1 MNFKLLHIIKQ
12 KNKSLIYLL
21 LLPILQ
27 LLFACSNPVET
38 ELDLSGEWQFKID
51 SLDQGIKEK
60 WYDQEFTETVK
71 LPGSM
76 VENNKGNPVGY
87 QTKWLGG
94 LRNKNWF
101 EDEHYKPYLSKDE
114 FLFPYWLIPAKH
126 YYGAAWYQKTITV
139 PSSWKEKNT
148 ELYLERAHWETQVWI
163 DGKKIGMNNSL
174 GTAHRYDLSNIL
186 TPGKHQISICVD
198 NRMKDIDV
206 GPDSHSVTDHTQS
219 NWNGIVGELKL
230 IKKEQISIAN
240 IRVFPD
246 VQNKN
251 IKVEVDYLNSS
262 DKDETAILELHIADL
277 KNDNSAKINPLT
289 KEIKVDKKYGTIT
302 INHSMGED
310 VLLWDEFHPYL
321 YKLSA
326 LIKTDNG
333 EDKKDVTFGMRQFS
347 IKESQFAI
355 NDRPVFLRGTLECAI
370 FPKTGYPP
378 TDVDSWKRIIN
389 ICKDHGLNHI
399 RFHSWCPP
407 EAAFNAA
414 DELGFY
420 YQVEAS
426 SWANT
431 TSSIGDGKPIDQWLY
446 EESERIVQ
454 EYGNHPSFCLMA
466 YGNEPAGKNQGSYLS
481 KFVKHWKSKDDRRV
495 YTGGSGWPAIR
506 ENQFHVDPQPRI
518 QGWGEGLKSIINSE
532 PPRSDFDWSD
542 KLRTTNKPIVSH
554 EIGQW
559 CVYPNLK
566 EIKKYDGVLKAKNF
580 EIFKKSLN
588 AHKMGD
594 LADSLLLASGKL
606 QALCYKADI
615 EAALRTPGFG
625 GFQLLDLHDFP
636 GQGTALVGVLD
647 AFWEEKGY
655 ISPEEYRRFCNE
667 TVPLTRFSKRIF
679 KSGEKFNIDIEVS
692 HFGEKELQNIT
703 PKWKITDSDQKI
715 IQQGALASTKINW
728 GSGIKLG
735 NINTSI
741 NADSAKKFT
750 LEVEI
755 AGFTNSWDLWVY
767 PIKKPK
773 LNEEILVVQKLNK
786 KSIETLNNGGKVL
799 LTIKKGSIKPEQG
812 GDVGIGFSTIFWNT
826 AWTGGQKPHTLGIL
840 CNPDHKALAEF
851 PTEYHSNWQWWDAMT
866 HSNAISL
873 ENLPDKIH
881 PIVRV
886 IDDWVT
892 NNRLALLFEVK
903 IGKGRLLISGIDLLK
918 NIDDRPEANQLLY
931 SLKKYMESDSFD
943 PSVEVEL
950 KSIENLFK

>member
-1 MNFKLLHIIKQ
+1 
-12 KNKSLIYLL
+12 
-21 LLPILQ
+21 
-27 LLFACSNPVET
+27 
-38 ELDLSGEWQFKID
+38 
-51 SLDQGIKEK
+51 
-60 WYDQEFTETVK
+60 
-71 LPGSM
+71 
-76 VENNKGNPVGY
+76 
-87 QTKWLGG
+87 
-94 LRNKNWF
+94 
-101 EDEHYKPYLSKDE
+101 
-114 FLFPYWLIPAKH
+114 
-126 YYGAAWYQKTITV
+126 
-139 PSSWKEKNT
+139 
-148 ELYLERAHWETQVWI
+148 
-163 DGKKIGMNNSL
+163 
-174 GTAHRYDLSNIL
+174 
-186 TPGKHQISICVD
+186 
-198 NRMKDIDV
+198 
-206 GPDSHSVTDHTQS
+206 
-219 NWNGIVGELKL
+219 
-230 IKKEQISIAN
+230 
-240 IRVFPD
+240 
-246 VQNKN
+246 
-251 IKVEVDYLNSS
+251 
-262 DKDETAILELHIADL
+262 
-277 KNDNSAKINPLT
+277 
-289 KEIKVDKKYGTIT
+289 
-302 INHSMGED
+302 
-310 VLLWDEFHPYL
+310 
-321 YKLSA
+321 
-326 LIKTDNG
+326 
-333 EDKKDVTFGMRQFS
+333 
-347 IKESQFAI
+347 
-355 NDRPVFLRGTLECAI
+355 
-370 FPKTGYPP
+370 
-378 TDVDSWKRIIN
+378 
-389 ICKDHGLNHI
+389 
-399 RFHSWCPP
+399 
-407 EAAFNAA
+407 
-414 DELGFY
+414 
-420 YQVEAS
+420 
-426 SWANT
+426 
-431 TSSIGDGKPIDQWLY
+431 
-446 EESERIVQ
+446 
-454 EYGNHPSFCLMA
+454 MA

-506 ENQFHVDPQPRI
+506 ENQFHVDPKPRI

-647 AFWEEKGY
+647 AFWGEKGY

-773 LNEEILVVQKLNK
+773 LNEEILVIQKLNK

-799 LTIKKGSIKPEQG
+799 LTIKKGSLKPEQG